1 MLASADGGV
10 PHADI
15 AGHRFWAVLLCLFA
29 EDVAFR
35 TLCKVSLGPLETARF
50 KTAIL
55 DDYYFELMLDE
66 LPIW

>member
-1 MLASADGGV
+1 
-10 PHADI
+10 
-15 AGHRFWAVLLCLFA
+15 
-29 EDVAFR
+29 
-35 TLCKVSLGPLETARF
+35 LCKVSLGPVETARF

>member
-1 MLASADGGV
+1 
-10 PHADI
+10 
-15 AGHRFWAVLLCLFA
+15 
-29 EDVAFR
+29 
-35 TLCKVSLGPLETARF
+35 LGKSETARF